1 MILVLEILFYLICL
15 LILNSFLI
23 YPVILFIKNRK
34 YSKREIDLNYTPT
47 VSILIAAHNEEKVIE
62 ERIKNLAELNYDLSK
77 IEVFI
82 GSDASTDRT
91 NEILTKQ
98 KEKYRWLNIYL
109 SEERRGKAG
118 ILNQLYKQAQNEI
131 LVFTDAN
138 TLFNK
143 DALKNMIEDFSDE
156 QIGGVCGRLVL
167 VDNEKSKSEGVE
179 EVEYWK
185 YETMIKKLEG
195 RIGILLAANG
205 GIFAIKRELFQPIPT
220 INAVTDD
227 LFISLSVISGGYK
240 FSYRNDAIAYEETG
254 KDVSAEYRR
263 KVRFGATNF
272 ETLIFF
278 KKLLWNKN
286 KFLSYAFFS
295 HKVTRWFLPLLLFI
309 LFITGFIISDYNVVI
324 NRIFYVQV
332 IIYLL
337 ALCGYL
343 LSYIKIRIPVFSIP
357 YFFVVS
363 NVAIA
368 EGFIKFIKKEHSVIW
383 KTTER

>member
-15 LILNSFLI
+15 LILNSFFI

-118 ILNQLYKQAQNEI
+118 ILNQLYKQARNEI

-138 TLFNK
+138 TLFHK

-185 YETMIKKLEG
+185 YETMVKKLEG
-195 RIGILLAANG
+195 QIGILLAANG
-205 GIFAIKRELFQPIPT
+205 GIFAIKKELFQPIPT

-227 LFISLSVISGGYK
+227 LFISLSIISGGYK
-240 FSYRNDAIAYEETG
+240 FTYRNDAIAYEETG

-263 KVRFGATNF
+263 QVRFGA
-272 ETLIFF
+272 
-278 KKLLWNKN
+278 
-286 KFLSYAFFS
+286 
-295 HKVTRWFLPLLLFI
+295 
-309 LFITGFIISDYNVVI
+309 
-324 NRIFYVQV
+324 
-332 IIYLL
+332 
-337 ALCGYL
+337 
-343 LSYIKIRIPVFSIP
+343 
-357 YFFVVS
+357 
-363 NVAIA
+363 
-368 EGFIKFIKKEHSVIW
+368 
-383 KTTER
+383 